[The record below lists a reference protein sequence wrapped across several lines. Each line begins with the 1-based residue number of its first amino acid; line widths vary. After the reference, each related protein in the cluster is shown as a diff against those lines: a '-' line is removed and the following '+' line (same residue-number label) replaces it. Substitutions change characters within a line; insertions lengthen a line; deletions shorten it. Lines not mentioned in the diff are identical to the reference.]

1 MNQGTLTSATIK
13 LDEEILS
20 HFEINFVTVVV
31 VDVDADVDV
40 DVFVDTYC
48 HLRDQSQ
55 IAIIHSIFPCC
66 VPSYFSLV
74 FVIFGINLKST
85 TRFNDEVSW
94 AFRIFDIDNSGSIA
108 VEEINDSVQVSISMI
123 MLMLMMS
130 FMTK

>member
-55 IAIIHSIFPCC
+55 ISIIIHDQIQRRGELG
-66 VPSYFSLV
+66 VSYL
-74 FVIFGINLKST
+74 
-85 TRFNDEVSW
+85 
-94 AFRIFDIDNSGSIA
+94 
-108 VEEINDSVQVSISMI
+108 
-123 MLMLMMS
+123 
-130 FMTK
+130 